1 MVSSTNKNEG
11 GQENGLPTTSPNQ
24 SRAFADHWRMNQ
36 PTIPEAA
43 ATSQLRNRG
52 YNDTRSRNQ
61 DGGKQYTSRPTSLH
75 IAQNQPNPS
84 DRLQS
89 PQTADGGSEDKP
101 PVFQH
106 QMSTSSTAS
115 RPESRRSV
123 SSGSRPPS
131 RPCSRPGSAT
141 SVTSSNRHDF
151 QHRQDF
157 HTSSPDFF
165 KPFQSLKNPG
175 YLTQK
180 SMEDVVNRNITPT
193 SIHNNNNYN
202 QRDEKSQRKSSNVSN
217 KSLPEN
223 RVANFGPEPA
233 NFNNRVANNYPPL
246 PTITQNGAIEENIY
260 CNVNQGF
267 NQNYNSKP
275 ACKYFVFSPFVWS
288 FGTLKHWSSK

>member
-1 MVSSTNKNEG
+1 
-11 GQENGLPTTSPNQ
+11 
-24 SRAFADHWRMNQ
+24 MNQ
-36 PTIPEAA
+36 PTIPEVA
-43 ATSQLRNRG
+43 ATSQLRNRS
-52 YNDTRSRNQ
+52 YNDMRSRNQ
-61 DGGKQYTSRPTSLH
+61 DGSKQYTSRPTSLH

-89 PQTADGGSEDKP
+89 PQAADGGSEDKP

-115 RPESRRSV
+115 RPDSRRSV

-141 SVTSSNRHDF
+141 SVTSSNRHEF
-151 QHRQDF
+151 QLRQEF

-175 YLTQK
+175 YSTQQ
-180 SMEDVVNRNITPT
+180 SMEDVVNRNLSPT
-193 SIHNNNNYN
+193 SINNNNNYN

-233 NFNNRVANNYPPL
+233 NFNTRAANNYHPL
-246 PTITQNGAIEENIY
+246 PIVTQNGTMEENIY

-267 NQNYNSKP
+267 NHNYNNKP
-275 ACKYFVFSPFVWS
+275 SCKYFKLIFIENSVITTNSKENIFEENLFINVPF
-288 FGTLKHWSSK
+288 F